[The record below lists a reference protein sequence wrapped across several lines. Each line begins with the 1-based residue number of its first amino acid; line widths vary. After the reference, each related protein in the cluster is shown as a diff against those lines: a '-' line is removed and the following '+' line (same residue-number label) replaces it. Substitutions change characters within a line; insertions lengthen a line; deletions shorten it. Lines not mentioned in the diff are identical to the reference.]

1 LPFWGPGNWFLPVI
15 FITVL
20 LMPLLYKG
28 YPGKILLLITII
40 LINLNLIGIL
50 LCWVLGIYQFLP
62 VLFCTLL
69 FLPLLSIGFSSK
81 LIWRIFTLVL
91 CFAIEISLQLAIF
104 IIFPTPFPTWQAY
117 YDFMYW
123 YLFIITTPFFML
135 SAIGLGMWFSKRPN
149 LFAKQNFFM
158 WILFPLSLYY
168 LIQYQ
173 FFDFRFVFIRGDY
186 NLFVIPYSAFLV
198 LLGIKLLPNSWDNWF
213 TKIFSTIGKAT
224 YHILLTQILYF
235 SVVYSIYGDHYGA
248 SIFGINPIYAFPLN
262 MMDFLT
268 ILGYLTINWAICI
281 PCGIF
286 WYYVDFK
293 LRDFYLGL
301 KKNRVS
307 KE

>member
-1 LPFWGPGNWFLPVI
+1 
-15 FITVL
+15 
-20 LMPLLYKG
+20 MPLLYKG

-123 YLFIITTPFFML
+123 YLFLVTAPLFML

-149 LFAKQNFFM
+149 LFAKQNLFI

-173 FFDFRFVFIRGDY
+173 FFDFRFDFIRGDY
-186 NLFVIPYSAFLV
+186 NLFVFPYSALLV
-198 LLGIKLLPNSWDNWF
+198 LLVIKLLPKKWDNWF
-213 TKIFSTIGKAT
+213 TQAISTIGKST

-235 SVVYSIYGDHYGA
+235 AVVYSTYGDHYGA
-248 SIFGINPIYAFPLN
+248 SIFGIIWSY
-262 MMDFLT
+262 DLT
-268 ILGYLTINWAICI
+268 IYFYLIINWAICI
-281 PCGIF
+281 PCGVL
-286 WYYVDFK
+286 WYYIDVK
-293 LRDFYLGL
+293 LRDYYRGY
-301 KKNRVS
+301 KRNKHGEKVS
-307 KE
+307 QI